1 MKKILTIILA
11 STFLYGCV
19 ISSHNIEKLQKQFDV
34 VYKINGINYVCID
47 SLKNVYHI
55 TTKNN
60 GDIDCKIR
68 INGN

>member
-1 MKKILTIILA
+1 MKKIIPIIFA
-11 STFLYGCV
+11 SIYLQACV
-19 ISSHNIEKLQKQFDV
+19 IASHNIEKLQKQFDV

-47 SLKNVYHI
+47 SLNNVYHV

-68 INGN
+68 VNGK